1 MKTKQE
7 IEKMLT
13 LLEKKY
19 KKFDSKSNTFE
30 ISIVVSKI
38 EALNWVLNIENDL
51 YENINKH
58 PVLLKN
64 DTVSDNKFEKW
75 LTDYISFCYDNSNQ
89 SIMNNEDTKL
99 ILNETGKEY
108 KHKYNALC
116 IVYNKFKYGQ

>member
-19 KKFDSKSNTFE
+19 KKFDSKSNTFK

-38 EALNWVLNIENDL
+38 EVLTWVLNIENDL

-58 PVLLKN
+58 PVILQN
-64 DTVSDNKFEKW
+64 DTVSDTKFEKW
-75 LTDYISFCYDNSNQ
+75 LTDYISFCYNNSNQ
-89 SIMNNEDTKL
+89 SIMNTDSTKL
-99 ILNETGKEY
+99 ILTEIGKEY
-108 KHKYNALC
+108 KDKYNALC